1 MMIPCPEC
9 DYTGHKGRVEKT
21 LYQRFGGTLE
31 PVGEGSIAITV
42 MAVAK
47 WRRMKMSDKT
57 VVEFPSLSDLDRQF
71 EELERQRELIR
82 EQARQLAAVH
92 KPK

>member
-1 MMIPCPEC
+1 M
-9 DYTGHKGRVEKT
+9 G
-21 LYQRFGGTLE
+21 
-31 PVGEGSIAITV
+31 
-42 MAVAK
+42 
-47 WRRMKMSDKT
+47 DKT
-57 VVEFPSLSDLDRQF
+57 VVEFPSLSSLDRQF

>member
-1 MMIPCPEC
+1 
-9 DYTGHKGRVEKT
+9 
-21 LYQRFGGTLE
+21 
-31 PVGEGSIAITV
+31 
-42 MAVAK
+42 
-47 WRRMKMSDKT
+47 MKMSDEK
-57 VVEFPSLSDLDRQF
+57 VVKFPEPLSDLDRQF

>member
-1 MMIPCPEC
+1 
-9 DYTGHKGRVEKT
+9 VERWS
-21 LYQRFGGTLE
+21 LLE
-31 PVGEGSIAITV
+31 NGSIAITV

-47 WRRMKMSDKT
+47 LRRMKMSDKT

>member
-1 MMIPCPEC
+1 MGEYEC
-9 DYTGHKGRVEKT
+9 VDCNAVFH
-21 LYQRFGGTLE
+21 LE
-31 PVGEGSIAITV
+31 EPPFDGSSLCNDC
-42 MAVAK
+42 
-47 WRRMKMSDKT
+47 RT
-57 VVEFPSLSDLDRQF
+57 VVEFPSLSVLDRQF

>member
-1 MMIPCPEC
+1 
-9 DYTGHKGRVEKT
+9 
-21 LYQRFGGTLE
+21 
-31 PVGEGSIAITV
+31 
-42 MAVAK
+42 
-47 WRRMKMSDKT
+47 MSDET
-57 VVEFPSLSDLDRQF
+57 VIEFPQPLSSLDRQF

>member
-1 MMIPCPEC
+1 VA
-9 DYTGHKGRVEKT
+9 HWS
-21 LYQRFGGTLE
+21 LLAN
-31 PVGEGSIAITV
+31 GSIAITV

-47 WRRMKMSDKT
+47 WRMKTMGDKT
-57 VVEFPSLSDLDRQF
+57 VVEFPSLSSLDRQF

>member
-1 MMIPCPEC
+1 MA
-9 DYTGHKGRVEKT
+9 HWS
-21 LYQRFGGTLE
+21 LLAN
-31 PVGEGSIAITV
+31 GSIAITV

-47 WRRMKMSDKT
+47 WRMKTMSDET
-57 VVEFPSLSDLDRQF
+57 VIEFPQPLSSLDRQF

>member
-1 MMIPCPEC
+1 
-9 DYTGHKGRVEKT
+9 
-21 LYQRFGGTLE
+21 
-31 PVGEGSIAITV
+31 
-42 MAVAK
+42 VAK

>member
-1 MMIPCPEC
+1 
-9 DYTGHKGRVEKT
+9 
-21 LYQRFGGTLE
+21 
-31 PVGEGSIAITV
+31 

-47 WRRMKMSDKT
+47 WRGKKMGDKT

>member
-1 MMIPCPEC
+1 
-9 DYTGHKGRVEKT
+9 
-21 LYQRFGGTLE
+21 
-31 PVGEGSIAITV
+31 V

>member
-1 MMIPCPEC
+1 VAHWSLLAN
-9 DYTGHKGRVEKT
+9 G
-21 LYQRFGGTLE
+21 L
-31 PVGEGSIAITV
+31 IAITV